1 MQHKYGTRALADDE
15 IAFPMSNVGA
25 GVDVFWPVMNG
36 AAVFDHI
43 AGRSGPAWPAAFVT
57 AGQIAPQLLAL
68 AGGAI
73 DKSIDGLEAEDAE
86 TALVAGPEPAGDLF
100 GRPSFGEA
108 IADEGPEL
116 VIFFEDRF
124 TPPAQLIGSGGVK
137 RRIAAALQGVTPQLP
152 RDGGFGARKRL
163 GDGAK
168 GTPRRRHHAD
178 LVSFF
183 VRQMRIGWHRNTP

>member
-1 MQHKYGTRALADDE
+1 MQHKHRPRALADDE

-25 GVDVFWPVMNG
+25 GVDVLWPVMNG
-36 AAVFDHI
+36 AAVFDQI
-43 AGRSGPAWPAAFVT
+43 AGRSGPARPAAFVT

-86 TALVAGPEPAGDLF
+86 TALVAGPEPAGDLL

-116 VIFFEDRF
+116 MIFFEDRF

-137 RRIAAALQGVTPQLP
+137 RRIAAALQGVAAQLP
-152 RDGGFGARKRL
+152 RDGGFGAQERL
-163 GDGAK
+163 GYGAD
-168 GTPRRRHHAD
+168 GTPRRRHHAN

-183 VRQMRIGWHRNTP
+183 IRQVRI

>member
-36 AAVFDHI
+36 AAVFDQI
-43 AGRSGPAWPAAFVT
+43 AGRSGPARPAAFVT

-86 TALVAGPEPAGDLF
+86 TALVADPEPAGDLF
-100 GRPSFGEA
+100 GRPAPTSY
-108 IADEGPEL
+108 
-116 VIFFEDRF
+116 
-124 TPPAQLIGSGGVK
+124 
-137 RRIAAALQGVTPQLP
+137 
-152 RDGGFGARKRL
+152 ARPCGR
-163 GDGAK
+163 
-168 GTPRRRHHAD
+168 
-178 LVSFF
+178 
-183 VRQMRIGWHRNTP
+183 